1 MQLAC
6 RFAERRWNGQ
16 REKDRVRE
24 WESEREYNRER
35 EVRRIERDKERG
47 ETGSTEEK
55 RTKRK
60 IKDERYNMPQSPS
73 NKLFNERLR
82 KMFEIIFVQFWHTR
96 ERATSSSLYLC
107 TTFNYYKFSILLQTM
122 IDFVWK
128 CIWLFL
134 RLTIKCCQSFF
145 TRYIYIHISLKCLIY
160 LSIAA
165 LTFFQCAPSKIIAVF
180 LW

>member
-1 MQLAC
+1 
-6 RFAERRWNGQ
+6 
-16 REKDRVRE
+16 
-24 WESEREYNRER
+24 
-35 EVRRIERDKERG
+35 
-47 ETGSTEEK
+47 
-55 RTKRK
+55 
-60 IKDERYNMPQSPS
+60 MPQSPS

-145 TRYIYIHISLKCLIY
+145 TRYIYIHISLKRLIY
-160 LSIAA
+160 LLIIVPPLFHRYNIYSCNFP
-165 LTFFQCAPSKIIAVF
+165 FFNQIFEKNDISFQIINF
-180 LW
+180 

>member
-1 MQLAC
+1 
-6 RFAERRWNGQ
+6 
-16 REKDRVRE
+16 
-24 WESEREYNRER
+24 
-35 EVRRIERDKERG
+35 
-47 ETGSTEEK
+47 
-55 RTKRK
+55 
-60 IKDERYNMPQSPS
+60 MPQSPS

-145 TRYIYIHISLKCLIY
+145 TRYIYIHISLKRLIY
-160 LSIAA
+160 LLIIDPPLFHRYNVYSYNFSFLIRFLKNYTSFHQIIHFSAIHA
-165 LTFFQCAPSKIIAVF
+165 FF
-180 LW
+180 